1 VQTFARRLLKQSR
14 HKPMDIASI
23 GPLPALII
31 LATIAIGAFMKG
43 ITGLGLPLFAIPA
56 LAIFVPVDAAVV
68 IMAAPSL
75 VANTWLVYRY
85 REKLPL
91 MAKHRVFLVLGFIG
105 ALTGTWLLA
114 SVDDR
119 LLRVVLAS
127 WLGVYLLQ
135 HFLGGGRYAAF
146 AGKNE
151 LAGPLGFAAGSLQG
165 ATGIS
170 APVIGPYYHVHQLT
184 LSDYTFA
191 VAFTFAL
198 LAFGQVTAMSTV
210 DLMTPTL
217 AGYSALATATTMLFM
232 PLGVRFAKR
241 VEREHFDKILPM
253 LFLLIEIKLIYDILS

>member
-1 VQTFARRLLKQSR
+1 
-14 HKPMDIASI
+14 MDIASI

-75 VANTWLVYRY
+75 VANTWLVYLY
-85 REKLPL
+85 HEKLPL
-91 MAKHRVFLVLGFIG
+91 MGKYRVFLILGFIG

-114 SVDDR
+114 SIDDR
-119 LLRVVLAS
+119 LLRVILAT
-127 WLGVYLLQ
+127 WLGLYLLQ
-135 HFLGGGRYAAF
+135 HFLRGGRHATF
-146 AGKNE
+146 AGKNV

-170 APVIGPYYHVHQLT
+170 APVVGPYYHANRLSLT
-184 LSDYTFA
+184 DYTFA

-198 LAFGQVTAMSTV
+198 LAFGQMSAMVTV

-217 AGYSALATATTMLFM
+217 AGYSALATATTMMFM
-232 PLGVRFAKR
+232 PLGVRFSKR
-241 VEREHFDKILPM
+241 VQREQFDKILPV
-253 LFLLIEIKLIYDILS
+253 LFLLIEIKLLYDIFS